1 MTSTMSDSALLDAYS
16 MAVTSA
22 VDRVAPSVV
31 KIEIGAGRDDR
42 SRGERGTGS
51 GLVFTPDGL
60 VLTNSH
66 VVSDAGS
73 LQVVL
78 DDGRQFD
85 ADRIGDDPDTDLAV
99 IRIGAHGVPYQP
111 LGDSS
116 RVRPGQVAIAIGSPF
131 GFQHTVTA
139 GVISALGRSLRSRTG
154 RLMENLMQ
162 TDAALNP
169 GNSGGPLVT
178 GAGEVIGVNTAAILG
193 VQGISFAVPINTA
206 RVVIGALLRHGRV
219 RRSVIGVSGQD
230 APLPRRLA
238 RYHHLEQDRAVG
250 VVEVAPRSPADTAGI
265 RARDLIVTFADTPVR
280 GVDDLVR
287 LLTDGVIGTP
297 LPVVV
302 LRGPDRRTLHV
313 VPDERETLMRPAA
326 LGRR

>member
-1 MTSTMSDSALLDAYS
+1 MSTADVAPPLADATLLDAYS
-16 MAVTSA
+16 AAVTTA
-22 VDRVAPSVV
+22 VDLVAPSVV
-31 KIEIGAGRDDR
+31 KIDCDGGVD
-42 SRGERGTGS
+42 SRRRERATGS

-66 VVSDAGS
+66 VVASTRP
-73 LQVVL
+73 LRVTL
-78 DDGRQFD
+78 DDGRELE

-99 IRIGAHGVPYQP
+99 IRIGAHGVPFQP

-139 GVISALGRSLRSRTG
+139 GIVSALGRSLRARTG
-154 RLMENLMQ
+154 RLMENLIQ

-178 GAGEVIGVNTAAILG
+178 SGGEIIGINTAAILG

-206 RVVIGALLRHGRV
+206 RVIIGVLLRHGRV

-230 APLPRRLA
+230 VPIPRRLA
-238 RYHHLEQDRAVG
+238 RYHHVGAERAVG
-250 VVEVAPRSPADTAGI
+250 VISIAPGSAADAAGL
-265 RARDLIVTFADTPVR
+265 RARDLIVSFAGTPVA
-280 GVDDLVR
+280 GIDDLIR
-287 LLTDGVIGTP
+287 LLTDEVIGTP

-302 LRGPDRRTLHV
+302 LRGPDRRTLYV
-313 VPDERETLMRPAA
+313 VPRERETIA
-326 LGRR
+326 

>member
-1 MTSTMSDSALLDAYS
+1 MSSADTAPPLPDSALLDAYS
-16 MAVTSA
+16 AAVTDA

-31 KIEIGAGRDDR
+31 RIDADSGTGGRR
-42 SRGERGTGS
+42 RERGTGS

-66 VVSDAGS
+66 VVGGAGA
-73 LQVVL
+73 VRVTL
-78 DDGRQFD
+78 DDGREFE
-85 ADRIGDDPDTDLAV
+85 ADCIGDDPDTDLAV
-99 IRIGAHGVPYQP
+99 VRIGAHAAPFRP

-116 RVRPGQVAIAIGSPF
+116 RIRPGQVAIAIGSPF

-139 GVISALGRSLRSRTG
+139 GIISALGRSLRARTG
-154 RLMENLMQ
+154 RLMENLIQ

-178 GAGEVIGVNTAAILG
+178 SRGEIIGINTAAILG

-206 RVVIGALLRHGRV
+206 RVIMGALLRYGRV

-238 RYHHLEQDRAVG
+238 RLHQLDGDRAVG
-250 VVEVAPRSPADTAGI
+250 VVSIVPGSPAEAAGLCE
-265 RARDLIVTFADTPVR
+265 RDLIVSFAGTRVA
-280 GVDDLVR
+280 GVDDLIR
-287 LLTDGVIGTP
+287 LLTDEVIGAS
-297 LPVVV
+297 LPMVV
-302 LRGPDRRTLHV
+302 LRGPDRRTLYV
-313 VPDERETLMRPAA
+313 VPREREAIA
-326 LGRR
+326 